1 MPEPIQQ
8 DRPEEPGPGRPWRA
22 PAAGGATESHC
33 RSTGVPVRRQS
44 TQPLP
49 ADHVRP
55 SQDSTRRDEVVLPT
69 RQVAVLISPYAESGC
84 PSRPD
89 EGCFERIDVA
99 ALTAHIADRL
109 AALPL
114 QYIAGGSWLRF
125 LSRDALEEAFAEEE
139 HAVWLIGYRYARRG
153 EVAWVERSD
162 SGGCWRGQ
170 HSQCGAAASAG

>member
-8 DRPEEPGPGRPWRA
+8 DRPEEPDQDDRGEPRPRA
-22 PAAGGATESHC
+22 APTESHC

-84 PSRPD
+84 PSPPD
-89 EGCFERIDVA
+89 EGRFERVDVA
-99 ALTAHIADRL
+99 ALAYHIADRL
-109 AALPL
+109 ARTPTPVHC
-114 QYIAGGSWLRF
+114 R
-125 LSRDALEEAFAEEE
+125 RV
-139 HAVWLIGYRYARRG
+139 HRY
-153 EVAWVERSD
+153 VP
-162 SGGCWRGQ
+162 Q
-170 HSQCGAAASAG
+170 P